1 MFEGLEILRLAGGMS
16 RHAAARQVE
25 VARNVANA
33 DTPGYRA
40 QDLVPFEQ
48 VFSGPGPMALQ
59 TTRAGHVSGSAAM
72 PAFATVDAP
81 DAQSPNG
88 NTVSLEDQMLK
99 ATEVRHA
106 HDVALAVYSTTL
118 GILRTSIGKR

>member
-1 MFEGLEILRLAGGMS
+1 MFEGLEILRLAGGLS
-16 RHAAARQVE
+16 RHAAARQGE

-40 QDLVPFEQ
+40 RDVVPFAKAYSETR
-48 VFSGPGPMALQ
+48 PLPLQ
-59 TTRAGHVSGSAAM
+59 ATRAGHLAGPATTAA
-72 PAFATVDAP
+72 FSTLDAP
-81 DAQSPNG
+81 DAESPNG

-106 HDVALAVYSTTL
+106 HDVALAVYSATL
-118 GILRTSIGKR
+118 GILRTSISRR